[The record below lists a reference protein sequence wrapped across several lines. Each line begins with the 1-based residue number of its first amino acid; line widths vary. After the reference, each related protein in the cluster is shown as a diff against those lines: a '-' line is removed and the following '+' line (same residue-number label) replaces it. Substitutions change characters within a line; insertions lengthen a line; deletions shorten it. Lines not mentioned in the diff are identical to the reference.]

1 MSDKKIVGIKA
12 DGTLNISVDN
22 ELFQKIRNMHT
33 WYTSGA
39 ILIFMIVFFWII
51 DILGF
56 VQIARLTIT
65 DSDLNRGVI
74 IAALAVAFEIAPVYI
89 GYALCLKSYGLG
101 KPIHNWV
108 LGFSTLACILGIFG
122 NTYFRYRTM
131 DIAYGSDNSLALPLT
146 VLMSILPIITSLV
159 NLTLGCL
166 SFDPLLFDLM
176 KLSKKLRKLKIRQQK
191 MKAYL
196 EEFTDEQQIR
206 QELIEAE
213 NRCYENVKK
222 DINALRNKL
231 STYVIT
237 RTTLE

>member
-39 ILIFMIVFFWII
+39 ILIFMIAFFWII

-122 NTYFRYRTM
+122 NAYFRYRTM
-131 DIAYGSDNSLALPLT
+131 DIAYGFDNSLALPLT

-206 QELIEAE
+206 RELIEAE
-213 NRCYENVKK
+213 NSCYENVKK